1 MVRKV
6 GATVVAVAVLAATF
20 SIATPARSVT
30 KAEVDAACAASR
42 EAYQEYLA
50 AKGRAEEV
58 TAELAD
64 IRGRVETALAK
75 DLTLRAQV
83 DEYQAEIREMRDS
96 VLDRA
101 VDLYMAGGRSFTG
114 VFFVADDV
122 SQVIAGQEMLA
133 SAAEEDIGS
142 IDRLNALSTNT
153 LELQGELKETRGDLE
168 DLEGQISERYDLI
181 YELLEEAEERRSELS
196 SECRTAQ
203 AEYERELARQR
214 ALEAARRA
222 GAAGGLPASATPGF
236 ICPFTDSYSFIND
249 WGFPR
254 SGGRTHKGT
263 DVFAPMGKS
272 LRAVASGT
280 VRTGNGGLG
289 GITVWINSDYGVNYY
304 YAHMSAL
311 GPGIQTGVR
320 VEKGDIVGYNGD
332 TGNARGGR
340 PHLHFGIWVTNWV
353 NPYPTLSRNC

>member
-6 GATVVAVAVLAATF
+6 GAAAIAVAVLVATF
-20 SIATPARSVT
+20 SIAPPARSIT

-42 EAYQEYLA
+42 EAYQDYLA
-50 AKGRAEEV
+50 AKDRADVV
-58 TAELAD
+58 TGELAE

-75 DLTLRAQV
+75 DVTLRAQV
-83 DEYQAEIREMRDS
+83 DDYQAEIREMRDS

-101 VDLYMAGGRSFTG
+101 VDLYMAGGQSFTG
-114 VFFVADDV
+114 VFFVANDV

-142 IDRLNALSTNT
+142 IDRLDALSANT
-153 LELQGELKETRGDLE
+153 LELQDELRVTRSDLE
-168 DLEGQISERYDLI
+168 DLEGEISERYEVI
-181 YELLEEAEERRSELS
+181 YSLLDEAESKRSELS
-196 SECRTAQ
+196 SECRAAQ
-203 AEYERELARQR
+203 AEYERQVARQR

-222 GAAGGLPASATPGF
+222 GAAGGLPATATPGF
-236 ICPFTDSYSFIND
+236 LCPMTGSHSFIND

-263 DVFAPMGKS
+263 DVFAPMGQP
-272 LRAVASGT
+272 LQAVASGT

-289 GITVWINSDYGVNYY
+289 GTTVWINSDYGVNYY
-304 YAHMSAL
+304 YAHLSAV
-311 GPGIQTGVR
+311 GPGIKTGVR
-320 VEKGDIVGYNGD
+320 VDQGDIVGYNGD
-332 TGNARGGR
+332 SGNARGGR